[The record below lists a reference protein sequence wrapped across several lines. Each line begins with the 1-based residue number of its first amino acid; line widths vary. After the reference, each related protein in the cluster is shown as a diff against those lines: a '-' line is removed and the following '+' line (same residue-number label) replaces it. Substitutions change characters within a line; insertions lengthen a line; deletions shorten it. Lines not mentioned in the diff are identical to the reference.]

1 VIENIAA
8 DQSATRIGVR
18 GHEGSVYERFDFG
31 SVTLERVAPP
41 ALRLARDHVTMK
53 TILRS
58 TAAIALLGAATAAG
72 TYPTAEEACAIFEGG
87 LVCDTHE
94 DKAACEGDSNCE
106 FNDDYPDWTYCEAKA
121 SFFMPLEYAFM
132 NATAALAPQNDIC
145 GEFEEE
151 ACSGSCAYG
160 EYWLG
165 GGDYDYDKKRKL
177 FRKLLQDGETAEAAV
192 SGDYDYNGCHVAPA
206 KAASLLVAEGA
217 DPHTKGYVSF
227 AMAAGFVCPFK
238 ENEAECNAASGC
250 LWGDYDYD
258 YDDKTESCH
267 ASPQAA
273 YLMIN
278 NKCQGSLSDTL
289 VKMAGGVDGN
299 LTIAEV
305 YEEFGV
311 VDESSASALADVADA
326 KVAAAADAVEDAKE
340 DFEALIEASTDL
352 TDDEKA
358 KATVLYNAATAGL
371 DVKKVVATIDAA
383 DPAKACATGLAGAG
397 LTADNAACVATAAG
411 RRKLLADY
419 STEIIIDPTKVDATA
434 AAAAVTKLEGE
445 LGEDKVQATDENPMA
460 EMETIEALDATKL
473 ETFKDSATEAGT
485 ATLEANAYQAEE
497 AVVEAESG
505 ASFTAASAL
514 ATAAALAAAAVFA

>member
-72 TYPTAEEACAIFEGG
+72 TYPTADEACGIFEGAFT
-87 LVCDTHE
+87 CDMHE

-106 FNDDYPDWTYCEAKA
+106 FNDDYPDWAYCEAKEA
-121 SFFMPLEYAFM
+121 FVMPMQYALM
-132 NATAALAPQNDIC
+132 NASAALAPQNDIC

-160 EYWLG
+160 DYWFG

-177 FRKLLQDGETAEAAV
+177 FRKLLEDGETAEAAV

-206 KAASLLVAEGA
+206 KAASLLIAEGA
-217 DPHTKGYVSF
+217 DPYTKGYASYAF
-227 AMAAGFVCPFK
+227 AAGFVCPFK
-238 ENEAECNAASGC
+238 EKEAECNAASGC
-250 LWGDYDYD
+250 LWGTSDYD
-258 YDDKTESCH
+258 YDDETESCR
-267 ASPQAA
+267 ASPLAA
-273 YLMIN
+273 MLMIN
-278 NKCQGSLSDTL
+278 NKCQGSLSDLL

-305 YEEFGV
+305 YEEYGV
-311 VDESSASALADVADA
+311 VDESSASALADAADA
-326 KVAAAADAVEDAKE
+326 KVEAAAEAVEDAKE

-419 STEIIIDPTKVDATA
+419 STEIMIDPTKVDATA

-445 LGEDKVQATDENPMA
+445 LGEDKVQATDENPVA

-473 ETFKDSATEAGT
+473 ETFKDSATVAGT

>member
-1 VIENIAA
+1 MIENIAA

-41 ALRLARDHVTMK
+41 ALRLARDHVAMK

-72 TYPTAEEACAIFEGG
+72 TYPTAEEACGIFEGS
-87 LVCDTHE
+87 LVCEMHE

-106 FNDDYPDWTYCEAKA
+106 FNDDYPDWTYCEVKEA
-121 SFFMPLEYAFM
+121 FVMPMQYAFM
-132 NATAALAPQNDIC
+132 NASAALEPQNDIC
-145 GEFEEE
+145 GEFGEE

-177 FRKLLQDGETAEAAV
+177 FRKLLEDGEMHEDG
-192 SGDYDYNGCHVAPA
+192 GDYDGMGCYVAPA

-217 DPHTKGYVSF
+217 DPYTKGYASY

-238 ENEAECNAASGC
+238 EKEAECNAASGC
-250 LWGDYDYD
+250 LWGTSDYD
-258 YDDKTESCH
+258 YDDETESCR
-267 ASPQAA
+267 ASPLAA
-273 YLMIN
+273 MLMIN
-278 NKCQGSLSDTL
+278 NKCQGSLSDVL
-289 VKMAGGVDGN
+289 VTMAGGVDGN

-305 YEEFGV
+305 YEAYGV
-311 VDESSASALADVADA
+311 VDESSASALADAADA
-326 KVAAAADAVEDAKE
+326 KVEAAADAVEDAKE

-383 DPAKACATGLAGAG
+383 DASTACSTGLAGAG

-445 LGEDKVQATDENPMA
+445 LGEDKVAATDENPVA

>member
-1 VIENIAA
+1 
-8 DQSATRIGVR
+8 
-18 GHEGSVYERFDFG
+18 
-31 SVTLERVAPP
+31 
-41 ALRLARDHVTMK
+41 MK

-72 TYPTAEEACAIFEGG
+72 TYPTTGVACDLFEASLQCEMYQNQAECEA
-87 LVCDTHE
+87 
-94 DKAACEGDSNCE
+94 DSNCE
-106 FNDDYPDWTYCEAKA
+106 FEQAGLDKGCYLKEEKEITMQY
-121 SFFMPLEYAFM
+121 SIM
-132 NATAALAPQNDIC
+132 NATAALEPQNEIC
-145 GEFEEE
+145 AEFEQ
-151 ACSGSCAYG
+151 ADCSGSCAYG
-160 EYWLG
+160 LYFLDMMFG
-165 GGDYDYDKKRKL
+165 DYDYDYDKKRKL
-177 FRKLLQDGETAEAAV
+177 FRKLLDH
-192 SGDYDYNGCHVAPA
+192 GDYDYDMPIGCYASPA
-206 KAASLLVAEGA
+206 KAASLLIADGA
-217 DPHTKGYVSF
+217 DPYVKGFMGY
-227 AMAAGFVCPFK
+227 AMAAGFTCPYAK
-238 ENEAECNAASGC
+238 TQTTCNELSGC
-250 LWGDYDYD
+250 MWGLSDYDYSGE
-258 YDDKTESCH
+258 ESCS
-267 ASPQAA
+267 ASVEAA
-273 YLMIN
+273 MLMVN
-278 NKCQGSLSDTL
+278 NKCQGSVSDVL
-289 VKMAGGVDGN
+289 VTMAGGVDGN
-299 LTIAEV
+299 LTIAEL

-311 VDESSASALADVADA
+311 VDESSASALAAVADA
-326 KVAAAADAVEDAKE
+326 KVEAAADAVKDAKE
-340 DFEALIEASTDL
+340 DFEALIKASTDM

-397 LTADNAACVATAAG
+397 LTADNAACIATAAG

-419 STEIIIDPTKVDATA
+419 STEISIDPTKVDATA

>member
-1 VIENIAA
+1 MIENIAA
-8 DQSATRIGVR
+8 GQSATRIGVR

-41 ALRLARDHVTMK
+41 ALRLARDHVAMK

-72 TYPTAEEACAIFEGG
+72 TYPTAEEACGIFEGA
-87 LVCDTHE
+87 LVCEMHE

-106 FNDDYPDWTYCEAKA
+106 FNDDYPDWTYCETKD
-121 SFFMPLEYAFM
+121 SFDMPMQYAFM
-132 NATAALAPQNDIC
+132 NASAALEPQNDIC
-145 GEFEEE
+145 GEFGEE

-177 FRKLLQDGETAEAAV
+177 FRKLLED
-192 SGDYDYNGCHVAPA
+192 GDYDGMGCYVAPA

-217 DPHTKGYVSF
+217 DPYTKGYASY

-238 ENEAECNAASGC
+238 ETEAECNAASGC
-250 LWGDYDYD
+250 LWGTSDYDYED
-258 YDDKTESCH
+258 ETESCR
-267 ASPQAA
+267 ASPLAA
-273 YLMIN
+273 MLMVN
-278 NKCQGSLSDTL
+278 NKCQGSLSDIL
-289 VKMAGGVDGN
+289 VQMAGGVDGN
-299 LTIAEV
+299 LTIAEL
-305 YEEFGV
+305 YEDYGV
-311 VDESSASALADVADA
+311 VDESSASALADAADA
-326 KVAAAADAVEDAKE
+326 KVEAAADAVEDAKE
-340 DFEALIEASTDL
+340 DFEDLISASTDL

-397 LTADNAACVATAAG
+397 LTADNAACIATAAG

-445 LGEDKVQATDENPMA
+445 LGDDKVQATDENPMA

>member
-1 VIENIAA
+1 
-8 DQSATRIGVR
+8 
-18 GHEGSVYERFDFG
+18 
-31 SVTLERVAPP
+31 
-41 ALRLARDHVTMK
+41 M
-53 TILRS
+53 
-58 TAAIALLGAATAAG
+58 
-72 TYPTAEEACAIFEGG
+72 
-87 LVCDTHE
+87 
-94 DKAACEGDSNCE
+94 
-106 FNDDYPDWTYCEAKA
+106 
-121 SFFMPLEYAFM
+121 EYAFM
-132 NATAALAPQNDIC
+132 NASAALEPQNDIC
-145 GEFEEE
+145 GEFGEE

-177 FRKLLQDGETAEAAV
+177 FRKLLEDGEMPEDGGEMPEYV
-192 SGDYDYNGCHVAPA
+192 SGGDYYWDGMGCYVAPA

-217 DPHTKGYVSF
+217 DPYTKGYAAY

-250 LWGDYDYD
+250 LWGTSDYD
-258 YDDKTESCH
+258 YDDETESCR
-267 ASPQAA
+267 ASPLAA
-273 YLMIN
+273 MLMIN
-278 NKCQGSLSDTL
+278 NKCQGSLSDVL

-311 VDESSASALADVADA
+311 VDESSASALADAADA
-326 KVAAAADAVEDAKE
+326 KVEAAADAVEDAKE

-371 DVKKVVATIDAA
+371 EVKKVVATIDAA

-397 LTADNAACVATAAG
+397 LTADNAACIATAAG

>member
-1 VIENIAA
+1 MIENIAA

-72 TYPTAEEACAIFEGG
+72 TYPTAEEACGILEGQ
-87 LVCDTHE
+87 LVCTTHE
-94 DKAACEGDSNCE
+94 DKASCEGDSNCE
-106 FNDDYPDWTYCEAKA
+106 FNDDYPDSTYCVEKA
-121 SFFMPLEYAFM
+121 SFFMPVQYALM
-132 NATAALAPQNDIC
+132 NASAALEPQNDIC
-145 GEFEEE
+145 NEFGEE

-160 EYWLG
+160 QYWLG
-165 GGDYDYDKKRKL
+165 GGDYDYDYDKKRKL
-177 FRKLLQDGETAEAAV
+177 FRKLL
-192 SGDYDYNGCHVAPA
+192 SDYDGNGCYVAPA

-217 DPHTKGYVSF
+217 DPYTKGYASY

-238 ENEAECNAASGC
+238 EEEAECNAVSGC
-250 LWGDYDYD
+250 LWGTSDYDYED
-258 YDDKTESCH
+258 ETESCR
-267 ASPQAA
+267 ASSLAA
-273 YLMIN
+273 MLMVN
-278 NKCQGSLSDTL
+278 NKCQGSLSDAL
-289 VKMAGGVDGN
+289 VKTFGGN
-299 LTIAEV
+299 LTIAEL
-305 YEEFGV
+305 YEEYGV
-311 VDESSASALADVADA
+311 VDESSASALADAADA
-326 KVAAAADAVEDAKE
+326 KVEAAADAVEDAKE

-397 LTADNAACVATAAG
+397 LTADNAACIATAAG

-497 AVVEAESG
+497 ALVESESG

>member
-1 VIENIAA
+1 
-8 DQSATRIGVR
+8 
-18 GHEGSVYERFDFG
+18 
-31 SVTLERVAPP
+31 
-41 ALRLARDHVTMK
+41 MK

-72 TYPTAEEACAIFEGG
+72 TYPTAEEACGIFEGG
-87 LVCDTHE
+87 LVCQMHE

-106 FNDDYPDWTYCEAKA
+106 FNDDYPDWTYCEVKEAFA
-121 SFFMPLEYAFM
+121 MPMEYAFM
-132 NATAALAPQNDIC
+132 NASAALEPQNDIC
-145 GEFEEE
+145 GEFGEE

-177 FRKLLQDGETAEAAV
+177 FRKLLQDGEMHEDGGEMPEDV
-192 SGDYDYNGCHVAPA
+192 SGGDYDGMGCYVAPA

-217 DPHTKGYVSF
+217 DPYTKGYASY

-250 LWGDYDYD
+250 LWGTSDYD
-258 YDDKTESCH
+258 YDDETESCR
-267 ASPQAA
+267 ASPLAA
-273 YLMIN
+273 MLMIN
-278 NKCQGSLSDTL
+278 NKCQGSLSDVL

-305 YEEFGV
+305 YEAYGV
-311 VDESSASALADVADA
+311 VDESSASALADAADA
-326 KVAAAADAVEDAKE
+326 KVEAAADAVEDAKE
-340 DFEALIEASTDL
+340 DFEALIKASTDL

-371 DVKKVVATIDAA
+371 EVKKVVATIDAA

-397 LTADNAACVATAAG
+397 LTADNAACIATAAG